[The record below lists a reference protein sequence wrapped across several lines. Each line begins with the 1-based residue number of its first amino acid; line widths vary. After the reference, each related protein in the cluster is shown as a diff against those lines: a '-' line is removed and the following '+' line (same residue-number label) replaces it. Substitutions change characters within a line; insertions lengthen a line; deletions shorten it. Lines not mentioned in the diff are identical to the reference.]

1 MIVSVFT
8 VFVAFITPVVFTSL
22 SFSIDGP
29 VNKLDCAG
37 VIVDVP
43 VAQYEEYIRQWE
55 LYKAKMKSIYL
66 KSVLAFI
73 FVGVMAMLI
82 CGLFYND
89 YLEQQP
95 ATPEQ
100 LTEIT
105 QDTPCAAEAFKDA
118 IKSDTSDPLSLGKAK
133 ELASACR
140 ERNEMAE
147 VKRVRENERNKIR
160 EKQLQA
166 LNDAH
171 SVKER

>member
-1 MIVSVFT
+1 
-8 VFVAFITPVVFTSL
+8 
-22 SFSIDGP
+22 
-29 VNKLDCAG
+29 
-37 VIVDVP
+37 
-43 VAQYEEYIRQWE
+43 
-55 LYKAKMKSIYL
+55 MKSIYL

-82 CGLFYND
+82 CGLFYNN

-105 QDTPCAAEAFKDA
+105 QDIPCAAEAFKEA
-118 IKSDTSDPLSLGKAK
+118 IKSDTSDYQPEPLSLGKAK

-160 EKQLQA
+160 EKTT
-166 LNDAH
+166 
-171 SVKER
+171 SGIK

>member
-1 MIVSVFT
+1 
-8 VFVAFITPVVFTSL
+8 
-22 SFSIDGP
+22 
-29 VNKLDCAG
+29 
-37 VIVDVP
+37 
-43 VAQYEEYIRQWE
+43 
-55 LYKAKMKSIYL
+55 MKSIYL

-105 QDTPCAAEAFKDA
+105 QETPCAAEAFKEA
-118 IKSDTSDPLSLGKAK
+118 IKSDTSDYQPEPLTLSKANK
-133 ELASACR
+133 IASECR
-140 ERNEMAE
+140 KRNEMAE
-147 VKRVRENERNKIR
+147 ARRVRENELNKIR
-160 EKQLQA
+160 EKQIQA

>member
-1 MIVSVFT
+1 MLTASKE
-8 VFVAFITPVVFTSL
+8 
-22 SFSIDGP
+22 
-29 VNKLDCAG
+29 N
-37 VIVDVP
+37 
-43 VAQYEEYIRQWE
+43 E
-55 LYKAKMKSIYL
+55 MKSIYL

-73 FVGVMAMLI
+73 FVGVMAMI
-82 CGLFYND
+82 VCIPFYIV
-89 YLEQQP
+89 YLAQQP

-105 QDTPCAAEAFKDA
+105 QDIPCAAEAFKEA
-118 IKSDTSDPLSLGKAK
+118 IKSDTSDYQPEPLSLGKAK

>member
-1 MIVSVFT
+1 
-8 VFVAFITPVVFTSL
+8 
-22 SFSIDGP
+22 
-29 VNKLDCAG
+29 
-37 VIVDVP
+37 
-43 VAQYEEYIRQWE
+43 
-55 LYKAKMKSIYL
+55 MKSIYL

-133 ELASACR
+133 ELASVCR

>member
-1 MIVSVFT
+1 
-8 VFVAFITPVVFTSL
+8 
-22 SFSIDGP
+22 
-29 VNKLDCAG
+29 
-37 VIVDVP
+37 
-43 VAQYEEYIRQWE
+43 
-55 LYKAKMKSIYL
+55 MKSIYL

-100 LTEIT
+100 LTEII
-105 QDTPCAAEAFKDA
+105 QDTPCAAEAFKEA
-118 IKSDTSDPLSLGKAK
+118 IKSDTSDYQPEPLSLGKAK

-160 EKQLQA
+160 EKQIQPF
-166 LNDAH
+166 NDPH
-171 SVKER
+171 SVKERYSWFPVKSLHLLFVLWFQEWYCVIYPRPQTDIFLF

>member
-1 MIVSVFT
+1 
-8 VFVAFITPVVFTSL
+8 
-22 SFSIDGP
+22 
-29 VNKLDCAG
+29 
-37 VIVDVP
+37 
-43 VAQYEEYIRQWE
+43 
-55 LYKAKMKSIYL
+55 MKSIYL
-66 KSVLAFI
+66 ESVLAFI

-100 LTEIT
+100 LREIT
-105 QDTPCAAEAFKDA
+105 QDIPCAAEAFKEA
-118 IKSDTSDPLSLGKAK
+118 IKSDTSDYQPEPLSLGKAK

-160 EKQLQA
+160 EKQIQA